1 MADNT
6 AFARMQ
12 DTKGKV
18 EQAEKEKAKDI
29 KDKDNQEVNAES
41 EDAEDKNSDEEGEED
56 DDIEYEIY
64 YDQDQIKNT
73 FKEQQ
78 KDVFQDIQEARFDF
92 KTLKEIQKT

>member
-1 MADNT
+1 MADSS

-12 DTKGKV
+12 DSKAKV
-18 EQAEKEKAKDI
+18 EQAEKEKET
-29 KDKDNQEVNAES
+29 KDNQEVNAES

-56 DDIEYEIY
+56 DDVEYEIY